1 MSLGNN
7 IKSLRTSKKL
17 TQYELAQ
24 KANISKNALWNYEND
39 KREPRIEVLE
49 KIAFALDV
57 SMNDLLWPTDNDKS
71 NKVKEFQD
79 IIEKAFGNTS
89 INLLLDTVESLNN
102 NGINKVI
109 NYAKDL
115 SEMPKYQKE
124 SNISP
129 LPKREKQI
137 WEEPGKE
144 YLMPIACH
152 DDGLTDEE
160 KENMDKIIDEFLKR
174 KKEED

>member
-1 MSLGNN
+1 MSLGNT

-89 INLLLDTVESLNN
+89 INSLLNTVENLNN
-102 NGINKVI
+102 DGVNKVI

-124 SNISP
+124 NNITN

-160 KENMDKIIDEFLKR
+160 KNFMNKAIAEFERKY
-174 KKEED
+174 KKEE

>member
-1 MSLGNN
+1 MSLGNT

-79 IIEKAFGNTS
+79 IIEKALVTH
-89 INLLLDTVESLNN
+89 
-102 NGINKVI
+102 
-109 NYAKDL
+109 
-115 SEMPKYQKE
+115 Q
-124 SNISP
+124 
-129 LPKREKQI
+129 
-137 WEEPGKE
+137 
-144 YLMPIACH
+144 
-152 DDGLTDEE
+152 LTYC
-160 KENMDKIIDEFLKR
+160 
-174 KKEED
+174 

>member
-1 MSLGNN
+1 MSLGNT
-7 IKSLRTSKKL
+7 IKNLRVSKKL

-49 KIAFALDV
+49 KLAFALDV

-71 NKVKEFQD
+71 NRVKEFQD
-79 IIEKAFGNTS
+79 IMEKAFGNTS

-124 SNISP
+124 SRITP
-129 LPKREKQI
+129 LPKKEI

-144 YLMPIACH
+144 YLMPKASHDKEGDFTEEEYKH
-152 DDGLTDEE
+152 DDDLMNDEDLW
-160 KENMDKIIDEFLKR
+160 K
-174 KKEED
+174 